1 MFSYCFLFGS
11 NHLWPL
17 AELHDDGR
25 EKTEHHQSHA
35 DHESLRLLFYTH
47 FNLRLGVRHPPN
59 SPVLGTE
66 RTGVPRIARGGPR
79 SQAAEHLHPSEVVTR
94 PQGGDPQTIKAG

>member
-1 MFSYCFLFGS
+1 MVERSMVWSGQGCVLFHTRLHSYLS
-11 NHLWPL
+11 VVLILWPL

-35 DHESLRLLFYTH
+35 DHESLRLLFDTH

-59 SPVLGTE
+59 PRALG
-66 RTGVPRIARGGPR
+66 AR
-79 SQAAEHLHPSEVVTR
+79 EF
-94 PQGGDPQTIKAG
+94 